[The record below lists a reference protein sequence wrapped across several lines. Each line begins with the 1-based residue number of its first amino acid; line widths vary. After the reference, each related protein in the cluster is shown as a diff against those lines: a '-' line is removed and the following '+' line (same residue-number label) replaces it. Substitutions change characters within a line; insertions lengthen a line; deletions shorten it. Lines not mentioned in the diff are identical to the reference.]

1 MSLDGLRAWI
11 AEVER
16 KLGKRTR
23 VFLAL
28 SVIAIGIAGAAVYLA
43 IDARED
49 SVSENDLQTLQSQLE
64 AGGTIPST
72 DVTTLEAEVQ
82 ALKGEVEALKSEQ
95 AGSGSGGEKDSGTG
109 GTGTG
114 SNSDGGVSADG
125 ATPEDEAK
133 LKDLLEKTQE
143 ENEATK

>member
-11 AEVER
+11 SEVER

-28 SVIAIGIAGAAVYLA
+28 AVIAIGIAGAAIYLA
-43 IDARED
+43 IDAREG
-49 SVSENDLQTLQSQLE
+49 SVSEDDLQALQSQLE
-64 AGGTIPST
+64 AGGTAPAT

-95 AGSGSGGEKDSGTG
+95 AGSGSGTEKDSGG
-109 GTGTG
+109 SGTGTDG
-114 SNSDGGVSADG
+114 SPGGVSADG
-125 ATPEDEAK
+125 ATPDNEAE
-133 LKDLLEKTQE
+133 LKDLLEQAKEQDEGTE
-143 ENEATK
+143 